1 MPLVVHVNS
10 IGRFFDAM
18 GERGNRY
25 TYDGAQFI
33 LDYYNSPDYGAVQL
47 DPISIVSMF
56 REYHCLRDYCEEVY
70 NGDAD
75 LIAAAKEYVDLDDEL
90 LDVLAK
96 VPDDQEQLKASILQ
110 ASYYRKDILAALE
123 NNREFSTQKNY
134 DGTPY
139 MLANGSIMFVCA

>member
-1 MPLVVHVNS
+1 MPLVVPINS

-33 LDYYNSPDYGAVQL
+33 VDYYDSGYTQL

-56 REYHCLRDYCEEVY
+56 KEYHCLRDYCDEVY

-75 LIAAAKEYVDLDDEL
+75 LIAAAEEYVDLDDEL
-90 LDVLAK
+90 VNVLAK

-110 ASYYRKDILAALE
+110 ASYYRKDILDALE
-123 NNREFSTQKNY
+123 NNREFSTQKYY
-134 DGTPY
+134 DGTPHL
-139 MLANGSIMFVCA
+139 LANGSIMFVCA

>member
-33 LDYYNSPDYGAVQL
+33 IDYYDSGYTQL

-56 REYHCLRDYCEEVY
+56 REYHCLRDYCDEVY
-70 NGDAD
+70 NGDTD
-75 LIAAAKEYVDLDDEL
+75 LIAAAEEYVDLDDEL
-90 LDVLAK
+90 VNVLAK
-96 VPDDQEQLKASILQ
+96 VPDEQEQIKASILQ

-139 MLANGSIMFVCA
+139 MLANGSVMFVCA

>member
-1 MPLVVHVNS
+1 MPLFVPINS

-33 LDYYNSPDYGAVQL
+33 LDYYDSGYTQL

-56 REYHCLRDYCEEVY
+56 KEYHCLRDYCDEVY

-75 LIAAAKEYVDLDDEL
+75 LVAAAEEYVDLDDEL
-90 LDVLAK
+90 VNVLSKAS
-96 VPDDQEQLKASILQ
+96 DEQLKASILQ
-110 ASYYRKDILAALE
+110 ASYYKKDILAALE
-123 NNREFSTQKNY
+123 DNREFSTHKNY
-134 DGTPY
+134 NGTPY
-139 MLANGSIMFVCA
+139 MLENGSIMFVEA